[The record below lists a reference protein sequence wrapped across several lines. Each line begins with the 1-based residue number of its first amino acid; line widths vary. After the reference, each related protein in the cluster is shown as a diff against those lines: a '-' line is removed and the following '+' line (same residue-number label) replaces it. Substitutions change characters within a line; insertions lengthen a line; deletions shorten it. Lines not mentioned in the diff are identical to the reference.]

1 MEELNSWV
9 DFLRKDLSEVVE
21 RENNLGSI
29 YISSLPTAQN
39 LPLLR
44 CKIQLM

>member
-9 DFLRKDLSEVVE
+9 EFLRKDLSEVVE
-21 RENNLGSI
+21 RGNSLGSI

-39 LPLLR
+39 LPILQG
-44 CKIQLM
+44 KIQLM